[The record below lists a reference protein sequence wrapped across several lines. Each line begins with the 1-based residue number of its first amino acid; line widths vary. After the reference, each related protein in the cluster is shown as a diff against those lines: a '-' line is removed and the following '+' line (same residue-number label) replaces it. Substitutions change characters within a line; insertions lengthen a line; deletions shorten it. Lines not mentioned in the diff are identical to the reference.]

1 MKTQRFNSLIIWFS
15 QVRALIRKELLVLM
29 KDPVSRSILIAPVII
44 QAFLF
49 GYAASFDLRYVPYAV
64 MDSCNCKASTELLTH
79 LDSTGMFIRAMT
91 LTSQSQI
98 EDAVVTGK
106 VVAAINIPSDFA
118 AKLSSG
124 QTAPVEL
131 ILDGRNSMTASLAGA
146 YISSIAA
153 NYGASITGQTSAVSV
168 DTRSWYNPTLDSR
181 WNILIALIA
190 SLSLLQTMMMAAFSV
205 ARERERGTFDQLLVT
220 PLTPP
225 QILVGKAV
233 PSIIIGIAQS
243 TLIFLI
249 VQFWFGIHIVG
260 SVGLLY
266 LGLLFFNIAA
276 VGIGLSISALCTNM
290 QQAMLWSFLLIV
302 PFVLL
307 SGFVSPIANMAVGV
321 RYLTYLNPLRFG
333 LEIVKRVYLEGAVL
347 GDIWM
352 EFIDQRAMERSH
364 SAGVDGASPTSDA
377 VDERRIQ

>member
-118 AKLSSG
+118 TKLSSG

-146 YISSIAA
+146 YISSIAT
-153 NYGASITGQTSAVSV
+153 NYGASITGQKSAVSV

-225 QILVGKAV
+225 QILVGKARSLDHHRCRAEHAYF
-233 PSIIIGIAQS
+233 P
-243 TLIFLI
+243 
-249 VQFWFGIHIVG
+249 H
-260 SVGLLY
+260 
-266 LGLLFFNIAA
+266 
-276 VGIGLSISALCTNM
+276 
-290 QQAMLWSFLLIV
+290 
-302 PFVLL
+302 
-307 SGFVSPIANMAVGV
+307 
-321 RYLTYLNPLRFG
+321 R
-333 LEIVKRVYLEGAVL
+333 AVL
-347 GDIWM
+347 VRDSYRG
-352 EFIDQRAMERSH
+352 
-364 SAGVDGASPTSDA
+364 
-377 VDERRIQ
+377 ERRPSLPRAPLLQRRRGRYRALDLRALHEYAAGDALVLPPHRAVCAAFRLCFPDRQHGGRCPLPHVSQSSAVRA

>member
-29 KDPVSRSILIAPVII
+29 KDPVSRSILSAPVII

-118 AKLSSG
+118 TKLSSG

-146 YISSIAA
+146 YISSIAT
-153 NYGASITGQTSAVSV
+153 NYGASITGQKSAVSV

-233 PSIIIGIAQS
+233 PSIIIGVAQS

-266 LGLLFFNIAA
+266 LGLLFFNVAA

-352 EFIDQRAMERSH
+352 EFIPLTLMAAVCLPI
-364 SAGVDGASPTSDA
+364 AGWLF
-377 VDERRIQ
+377 RHKLY

>member
-118 AKLSSG
+118 TKLSSG

-146 YISSIAA
+146 YISSIAT
-153 NYGASITGQTSAVSV
+153 NYGASITGQKSAVSG

-352 EFIDQRAMERSH
+352 EFIPLTLMAAVCLPI
-364 SAGVDGASPTSDA
+364 AGWLF
-377 VDERRIQ
+377 RHKLY

>member
-118 AKLSSG
+118 TKLSSG

-146 YISSIAA
+146 YISSIAT
-153 NYGASITGQTSAVSV
+153 NYGASITGQKSAVSV
-168 DTRSWYNPTLDSR
+168 DTCSWYNPTLDSR

-233 PSIIIGIAQS
+233 PSIIIGVAQS

-266 LGLLFFNIAA
+266 LGLLFFNVAA

-352 EFIDQRAMERSH
+352 EFIPLTLMAAVCLPI
-364 SAGVDGASPTSDA
+364 AGWLF
-377 VDERRIQ
+377 RHKLY

>member
-352 EFIDQRAMERSH
+352 KFIPLTLMAAVCLPI
-364 SAGVDGASPTSDA
+364 AGWLF
-377 VDERRIQ
+377 RHKLY

>member
-1 MKTQRFNSLIIWFS
+1 MKTHRFNSLIIWFS

-106 VVAAINIPSDFA
+106 VVAAINIPSNFA
-118 AKLSSG
+118 TKLSSG

-146 YISSIAA
+146 YISSIAT
-153 NYGASITGQTSAVSV
+153 NYGASITGQKSAVSV

-233 PSIIIGIAQS
+233 PSIIIGVAQS

-266 LGLLFFNIAA
+266 LGLLFFNVAA

-352 EFIDQRAMERSH
+352 EFIPLTLMAAVCLPI
-364 SAGVDGASPTSDA
+364 AGWLF
-377 VDERRIQ
+377 RHKLY

>member
-1 MKTQRFNSLIIWFS
+1 M
-15 QVRALIRKELLVLM
+15 
-29 KDPVSRSILIAPVII
+29 
-44 QAFLF
+44 
-49 GYAASFDLRYVPYAV
+49 
-64 MDSCNCKASTELLTH
+64 
-79 LDSTGMFIRAMT
+79 
-91 LTSQSQI
+91 
-98 EDAVVTGK
+98 
-106 VVAAINIPSDFA
+106 
-118 AKLSSG
+118 
-124 QTAPVEL
+124 
-131 ILDGRNSMTASLAGA
+131 
-146 YISSIAA
+146 
-153 NYGASITGQTSAVSV
+153 SV

-225 QILVGKAV
+225 QILVG
-233 PSIIIGIAQS
+233 
-243 TLIFLI
+243 
-249 VQFWFGIHIVG
+249 
-260 SVGLLY
+260 
-266 LGLLFFNIAA
+266 LLFFNVAA

-352 EFIDQRAMERSH
+352 EFIPLTLMAAVCLPI
-364 SAGVDGASPTSDA
+364 AGWLF
-377 VDERRIQ
+377 RHKLY

>member
-266 LGLLFFNIAA
+266 LGL
-276 VGIGLSISALCTNM
+276 S
-290 QQAMLWSFLLIV
+290 LIH
-302 PFVLL
+302 
-307 SGFVSPIANMAVGV
+307 I
-321 RYLTYLNPLRFG
+321 
-333 LEIVKRVYLEGAVL
+333 
-347 GDIWM
+347 
-352 EFIDQRAMERSH
+352 
-364 SAGVDGASPTSDA
+364 
-377 VDERRIQ
+377 

>member
-118 AKLSSG
+118 TKLSSG

-131 ILDGRNSMTASLAGA
+131 ILDVRNSMTASLAGA
-146 YISSIAA
+146 YISSIAT
-153 NYGASITGQTSAVSV
+153 NYGASITGQKSAVSV

-233 PSIIIGIAQS
+233 PSIIIGVAQS

-266 LGLLFFNIAA
+266 LGLLFFNVAA

-352 EFIDQRAMERSH
+352 EFIPLTLMAAVCLPI
-364 SAGVDGASPTSDA
+364 AGWLF
-377 VDERRIQ
+377 RHKLY

>member
-1 MKTQRFNSLIIWFS
+1 M
-15 QVRALIRKELLVLM
+15 
-29 KDPVSRSILIAPVII
+29 
-44 QAFLF
+44 
-49 GYAASFDLRYVPYAV
+49 
-64 MDSCNCKASTELLTH
+64 
-79 LDSTGMFIRAMT
+79 
-91 LTSQSQI
+91 
-98 EDAVVTGK
+98 TGK

-118 AKLSSG
+118 TKLSSG

-146 YISSIAA
+146 YISSIAT
-153 NYGASITGQTSAVSV
+153 NYGASITGQKSAVSV

-205 ARERERGTFDQLLVT
+205 ARERERRTFDQLLVT

-260 SVGLLY
+260 SVGLL
-266 LGLLFFNIAA
+266 LPRAPLLQHRRGRYRALDA
-276 VGIGLSISALCTNM
+276 PRSARICSRRCSGPSSSSCRLYCFR
-290 QQAMLWSFLLIV
+290 ASF
-302 PFVLL
+302 P
-307 SGFVSPIANMAVGV
+307 
-321 RYLTYLNPLRFG
+321 R
-333 LEIVKRVYLEGAVL
+333 
-347 GDIWM
+347 
-352 EFIDQRAMERSH
+352 
-364 SAGVDGASPTSDA
+364 SPTWRSCCPIPHVSQSSA
-377 VDERRIQ
+377 VRA

>member
-118 AKLSSG
+118 TKLSSG

-146 YISSIAA
+146 YISSIAT
-153 NYGASITGQTSAVSV
+153 NYGASITGQKSAVSV

-233 PSIIIGIAQS
+233 PSIIIGVAQS

-249 VQFWFGIHIVG
+249 VQFWFGIH
-260 SVGLLY
+260 
-266 LGLLFFNIAA
+266 
-276 VGIGLSISALCTNM
+276 
-290 QQAMLWSFLLIV
+290 
-302 PFVLL
+302 
-307 SGFVSPIANMAVGV
+307 
-321 RYLTYLNPLRFG
+321 
-333 LEIVKRVYLEGAVL
+333 IVKRVYLEGAVL

-352 EFIDQRAMERSH
+352 EFIPLTLMAAVCLPI
-364 SAGVDGASPTSDA
+364 AGWLF
-377 VDERRIQ
+377 RHKLY

>member
-118 AKLSSG
+118 TKLSSG

-146 YISSIAA
+146 YISSIAT
-153 NYGASITGQTSAVSV
+153 NYGASITGQKSAVSV

-190 SLSLLQTMMMAAFSV
+190 SLSLLQPMMMAAFSV

-249 VQFWFGIHIVG
+249 VQFWLGIHIVG

-352 EFIDQRAMERSH
+352 EFIPLTLMAAVCLPI
-364 SAGVDGASPTSDA
+364 AGWLF
-377 VDERRIQ
+377 RHKLY

>member
-118 AKLSSG
+118 TKLSSG

-146 YISSIAA
+146 YISSIAT
-153 NYGASITGQTSAVSV
+153 NYGASITGQKSA
-168 DTRSWYNPTLDSR
+168 
-181 WNILIALIA
+181 
-190 SLSLLQTMMMAAFSV
+190 
-205 ARERERGTFDQLLVT
+205 GC
-220 PLTPP
+220 
-225 QILVGKAV
+225 
-233 PSIIIGIAQS
+233 QS
-243 TLIFLI
+243 TPAP
-249 VQFWFGIHIVG
+249 GTTRR
-260 SVGLLY
+260 ST
-266 LGLLFFNIAA
+266 AA
-276 VGIGLSISALCTNM
+276 G
-290 QQAMLWSFLLIV
+290 
-302 PFVLL
+302 
-307 SGFVSPIANMAVGV
+307 
-321 RYLTYLNPLRFG
+321 
-333 LEIVKRVYLEGAVL
+333 
-347 GDIWM
+347 
-352 EFIDQRAMERSH
+352 
-364 SAGVDGASPTSDA
+364 TS
-377 VDERRIQ
+377 

>member
-64 MDSCNCKASTELLTH
+64 MDSCICKASTELLTH

-168 DTRSWYNPTLDSR
+168 ATRSWYNPTLDSR

-352 EFIDQRAMERSH
+352 EFIPLTLMAAVCLPI
-364 SAGVDGASPTSDA
+364 AGWLF
-377 VDERRIQ
+377 RHKLY

>member
-118 AKLSSG
+118 TKLSSG

-146 YISSIAA
+146 YISSIAT
-153 NYGASITGQTSAVSV
+153 NYGASITGQKSAVSV

-233 PSIIIGIAQS
+233 PSIIIGVAQS

-266 LGLLFFNIAA
+266 LGLLFFNVAA

-307 SGFVSPIANMAVGV
+307 SGFVSPTRQHGGRCPLPHVSQSSAV
-321 RYLTYLNPLRFG
+321 
-333 LEIVKRVYLEGAVL
+333 
-347 GDIWM
+347 
-352 EFIDQRAMERSH
+352 RA
-364 SAGVDGASPTSDA
+364 
-377 VDERRIQ
+377 

>member
-49 GYAASFDLRYVPYAV
+49 GYAASFDLRYVSYAV

-118 AKLSSG
+118 TKLSSG

-146 YISSIAA
+146 YISSIAT
-153 NYGASITGQTSAVSV
+153 NYGASITGQKSAVSV

-233 PSIIIGIAQS
+233 PSIIIGVAQS
-243 TLIFLI
+243 TLIFFI

-266 LGLLFFNIAA
+266 LGLLFFNVAA

-352 EFIDQRAMERSH
+352 EFIPLTLMAAVCLPI
-364 SAGVDGASPTSDA
+364 AGWLF
-377 VDERRIQ
+377 RHKLY

>member
-118 AKLSSG
+118 TKLSSG

-146 YISSIAA
+146 YISSIAT
-153 NYGASITGQTSAVSV
+153 NYGASITGQKSAVSG

-233 PSIIIGIAQS
+233 PSIIIGVAQS

-266 LGLLFFNIAA
+266 LGLLFFNVAA

-352 EFIDQRAMERSH
+352 EFIPLTLMAAVCLPI
-364 SAGVDGASPTSDA
+364 AGWLF
-377 VDERRIQ
+377 RHKLY

>member
-15 QVRALIRKELLVLM
+15 QVRALIRKVLLGLM
-29 KDPVSRSILIAPVII
+29 MDPVSRSILIAPVII

-118 AKLSSG
+118 TKLSSG

-146 YISSIAA
+146 YISSIAT
-153 NYGASITGQTSAVSV
+153 NYGASITGQKSAVSV

-220 PLTPP
+220 PRTPP

-352 EFIDQRAMERSH
+352 EFIPLTLMAAVCLPI
-364 SAGVDGASPTSDA
+364 AGWLF
-377 VDERRIQ
+377 RHKLY

>member
-118 AKLSSG
+118 TKLSSG

-131 ILDGRNSMTASLAGA
+131 ILDGRNSMTASLAA
-146 YISSIAA
+146 IPMC
-153 NYGASITGQTSAVSV
+153 
-168 DTRSWYNPTLDSR
+168 RL
-181 WNILIALIA
+181 
-190 SLSLLQTMMMAAFSV
+190 
-205 ARERERGTFDQLLVT
+205 
-220 PLTPP
+220 
-225 QILVGKAV
+225 
-233 PSIIIGIAQS
+233 
-243 TLIFLI
+243 
-249 VQFWFGIHIVG
+249 
-260 SVGLLY
+260 
-266 LGLLFFNIAA
+266 
-276 VGIGLSISALCTNM
+276 
-290 QQAMLWSFLLIV
+290 
-302 PFVLL
+302 
-307 SGFVSPIANMAVGV
+307 
-321 RYLTYLNPLRFG
+321 
-333 LEIVKRVYLEGAVL
+333 
-347 GDIWM
+347 
-352 EFIDQRAMERSH
+352 
-364 SAGVDGASPTSDA
+364 
-377 VDERRIQ
+377 

>member
-352 EFIDQRAMERSH
+352 EFIPLTLMVAVCLPI
-364 SAGVDGASPTSDA
+364 AGWLF
-377 VDERRIQ
+377 RHKLY

>member
-64 MDSCNCKASTELLTH
+64 MDSCNCKASTELFTH

-118 AKLSSG
+118 TKLSSG
-124 QTAPVEL
+124 QTAPGEL

-146 YISSIAA
+146 YISSIAT
-153 NYGASITGQTSAVSV
+153 NYGASITGQKSAVSV

-233 PSIIIGIAQS
+233 PSIIIGVAQS

-266 LGLLFFNIAA
+266 LGLLFFNVAA
-276 VGIGLSISALCTNM
+276 VCIGLSISALCTNM

-352 EFIDQRAMERSH
+352 EFIPLTLMAAVCLPI
-364 SAGVDGASPTSDA
+364 AGWLF
-377 VDERRIQ
+377 RHKLY

>member
-1 MKTQRFNSLIIWFS
+1 MKTQRFNSLIIWFF

-352 EFIDQRAMERSH
+352 EFIPLTLMAAVCLPI
-364 SAGVDGASPTSDA
+364 AGWLF
-377 VDERRIQ
+377 RHKLY

>member
-118 AKLSSG
+118 TKLSSG

-146 YISSIAA
+146 YISSIAT
-153 NYGASITGQTSAVSV
+153 NYGASITGQKSAVSV

-266 LGLLFFNIAA
+266 LGLLFFNIVA

-352 EFIDQRAMERSH
+352 EFIPLTLMAAVCLPI
-364 SAGVDGASPTSDA
+364 AGWLF
-377 VDERRIQ
+377 RHKLY

>member
-118 AKLSSG
+118 TKLSSG

-146 YISSIAA
+146 YISSIAT
-153 NYGASITGQTSAVSV
+153 NYGASITGQKSAVSV

-352 EFIDQRAMERSH
+352 EFIPLTLMA
-364 SAGVDGASPTSDA
+364 AGCLPIAGWLF
-377 VDERRIQ
+377 RHKLY

>member
-266 LGLLFFNIAA
+266 LRLLFFNIAA

-352 EFIDQRAMERSH
+352 EFIPLTLMAAVCLPI
-364 SAGVDGASPTSDA
+364 AGWLF
-377 VDERRIQ
+377 RHKLY

>member
-352 EFIDQRAMERSH
+352 EFIPLTPMAAVCLPI
-364 SAGVDGASPTSDA
+364 AGWLF
-377 VDERRIQ
+377 RHKLY